1 MASLITSAKDRG
13 IFLKTVSE
21 LWKNT
26 LDALE
31 AGLETKDFDTWID
44 GRLSFVRFNKTNG
57 ELMLGVDSDF
67 VKAQLERSYQEMID
81 AAATAAFGTTVKTLF
96 LLPEEVAKEKENIR
110 IKPSEEL
117 SDENIF
123 NPRYT
128 FDNFIVGDNSRFAAG
143 AAQEVAKAPGKT
155 YSPLFIY
162 GGSGLGK
169 THLMNAIGI
178 YILEHHPDLKVLYVS
193 AETFTEEFVMASIS
207 KKMNA
212 FKAKY
217 RNIDVLL
224 IDDIQFI
231 SEKEKTVE
239 EVFNTYN
246 TLYSMG
252 KQMVFTSDRPPK
264 DILGLDE
271 RLKGRLAAGLLVDI
285 LPPSYEIKVAI
296 LMKKALLDGV
306 TDDEGVSEI
315 ISFISEN
322 IRSNVRELESAFN
335 RVVAFAKFTDAP
347 FTKALAKQVLK
358 DVVQMSGNG
367 PSAKD
372 IKKVVAH
379 AFSITVADIDS
390 AERSRSLSM
399 PRQIAMYLCRDL
411 TDLSYPKIAEVFK
424 KDYSTVHHACMKI
437 AKDLKT
443 NSHLSSIVE
452 ELTEKIQNEY

>member
-1 MASLITSAKDRG
+1 M
-13 IFLKTVSE
+13 KTTE

-26 LDALE
+26 LTALE
-31 AGLETKDFDTWID
+31 AGLDASDFDTWID
-44 GRLSFVRFNKTNG
+44 DRLSFVRFNKASG
-57 ELMLGVDSDF
+57 ELLVNAGSDF
-67 VKAQLERSYQEMID
+67 LKAQLELKFQGIFD
-81 AAATAAFGTTVKTLF
+81 AAATEAFGTKVKTIF
-96 LLPEEVAKEKENIR
+96 YSREEIEEMERRSAKIKDPEVIN
-110 IKPSEEL
+110 
-117 SDENIF
+117 SDNETIF

-128 FDNFIVGDNSRFAAG
+128 FDNFIIGDNSRFAAG
-143 AAQEVAKAPGKT
+143 AAQEVAKKPGKT

-162 GGSGLGK
+162 GESGLGK

-178 YILEHHPDLKVLYVS
+178 YILENFPGLQVLYVS
-193 AETFTEEFVMASIS
+193 AETFTEDFVTASIA

-217 RNIDVLL
+217 RNVDVLL

-231 SEKEKTVE
+231 NEKEKTVE

-264 DILGLDE
+264 DILGIDE

-285 LPPSYEIKVAI
+285 QPPSYEIKVAI
-296 LMKKALLDGV
+296 LKKKALLDGV
-306 TDDEGVSEI
+306 SETEDEGVSEV

-322 IRSNVRELESAFN
+322 IRSNVRELEAAFN

-358 DVVQMSGNG
+358 DVVKMSGNG

-379 AFSITVADIDS
+379 AYSISVAEIDS
-390 AERSRSLSM
+390 SERTRSLSV
-399 PRQIAMYLCRDL
+399 PRQVAMYLCREL
-411 TDLSYPKIAEVFK
+411 TDLSYPKIAEAFK
-424 KDYSTVHHACMKI
+424 KDYSTVHHACVKI
-437 AKDLKT
+437 AKDIKT
-443 NSHLSSIVE
+443 NSVLASKVE
-452 ELTEKIQNEY
+452 EMTEKIQNEY

>member
-1 MASLITSAKDRG
+1 M
-13 IFLKTVSE
+13 KTVSE
-21 LWKNT
+21 LWNHT
-26 LDALE
+26 LEALE
-31 AGLETKDFDTWID
+31 TGLETVDFDTWID
-44 GRLSFVRFNKTNG
+44 GKLSLVRFNKVTG
-57 ELMLGVDSDF
+57 ELLLGVENDF
-67 VKAQLERSYQEMID
+67 RKAQLQLKYQGVID
-81 AAATAAFGTTVKTLF
+81 AAATEAFGVKVQTIF
-96 LLPEEVAKEKENIR
+96 LLPEE
-110 IKPSEEL
+110 IKPEDTKRRTADEL
-117 SDENIF
+117 PDENIF

-143 AAQEVAKAPGKT
+143 AAQEVAKAPGKA

-178 YILEHHPDLKVLYVS
+178 YILENFPDMKVLYVS
-193 AETFTEEFVMASIS
+193 AETFTEEFVMANLH

-212 FKAKY
+212 FKTKY

-231 SEKEKTVE
+231 SEKDKTVE

-285 LPPSYEIKVAI
+285 VPPSYEIKVAI
-296 LMKKALLDGV
+296 LKKKALLDGV
-306 TDDEGVSEI
+306 PEDEGVSDV
-315 ISFISEN
+315 ISFIAEN

-335 RVVAFAKFTDAP
+335 RVIAFAKFTDAP

-367 PSAKD
+367 PTAKD
-372 IKKVVAH
+372 VKKVVAH
-379 AFSITVADIDS
+379 HFSITVADIDS
-390 AERSRSLSM
+390 VERSRSLSM
-399 PRQIAMYLCRDL
+399 PRQVAMYLCRTL
-411 TDLSYPKIAEVFK
+411 TDLSYPKIAEIFK
-424 KDYSTVHHACMKI
+424 KDYSTVHHACIKI
-437 AKDLKT
+437 AKEITT
-443 NSHLSSIVE
+443 NSHLESIVE

>member
-1 MASLITSAKDRG
+1 
-13 IFLKTVSE
+13 
-21 LWKNT
+21 
-26 LDALE
+26 
-31 AGLETKDFDTWID
+31 
-44 GRLSFVRFNKTNG
+44 
-57 ELMLGVDSDF
+57 
-67 VKAQLERSYQEMID
+67 
-81 AAATAAFGTTVKTLF
+81 
-96 LLPEEVAKEKENIR
+96 
-110 IKPSEEL
+110 
-117 SDENIF
+117 
-123 NPRYT
+123 
-128 FDNFIVGDNSRFAAG
+128 
-143 AAQEVAKAPGKT
+143 
-155 YSPLFIY
+155 
-162 GGSGLGK
+162 
-169 THLMNAIGI
+169 
-178 YILEHHPDLKVLYVS
+178 
-193 AETFTEEFVMASIS
+193 
-207 KKMNA
+207 
-212 FKAKY
+212 
-217 RNIDVLL
+217 
-224 IDDIQFI
+224 
-231 SEKEKTVE
+231 
-239 EVFNTYN
+239 
-246 TLYSMG
+246 MG

-306 TDDEGVSEI
+306 TDDEGVSEV

-411 TDLSYPKIAEVFK
+411 TELSYPKIAEVFK
-424 KDYSTVHHACMKI
+424 KDYSTVHHACVKI
-437 AKDLKT
+437 GKDIKT
-443 NSHLSSIVE
+443 NSHLASIVE